1 MKRFLL
7 FTGLY
12 YYPSGGMD
20 DFREDFDTLEEA
32 VAGLALFLEGV
43 AASDLY
49 CSHIYDT
56 ETRKEVFSSC

>member
-32 VAGLALFLEGV
+32 LAGLALFLKGV
-43 AASDLY
+43 AAPDLY
-49 CSHIYDT
+49 WSHIYDT